1 MAVCHVFWL
10 DENYSEKDAH
20 FIAKKINRKIRQY
33 GFEATPLRTTQDFI
47 LTDYNPDEKMEFY
60 QYRNRVTQD
69 CMEKFKDEFGAF
81 SSLMGMGILPK
92 LHLNLSNPTTEQ
104 ELYIVKRLN
113 RYKEKHPTLMEQ
125 IPIKKGRVC
134 LMILVN
140 VAGLPE
146 MEELLKKEQI
156 NYTRVTEWVD
166 ETTMKEEYTEVIEL

>member
-10 DENYSEKDAH
+10 TENYSEKDVCS
-20 FIAKKINRKIRQY
+20 IAKKINRKIRQY

-69 CMEKFKDEFGAF
+69 SMEKFRDEFSPF
-81 SSLMGMGILPK
+81 NSLMGMGILPK
-92 LHLNLSNPTTEQ
+92 LHINLSNPKTEQ
-104 ELYIVKRLN
+104 DFYIVKRLN

-125 IPIKKGRVC
+125 IPIKKGQLC
-134 LMILVN
+134 LMIFVN
-140 VAGLPE
+140 VSKVPD
-146 MEELLKKEQI
+146 MEVLLKKEQI
-156 NYTRVTEWVD
+156 NYTRITEWVD